1 MLKLTSNWSNSRSD
15 VDGTQV
21 IIRVVDRP
29 HCGLPD
35 NTLDIPHWL
44 RWTSGY
50 VHSSWP
56 RIII

>member
-35 NTLDIPHWL
+35 NTLDIPH
-44 RWTSGY
+44 
-50 VHSSWP
+50 
-56 RIII
+56 

>member
-35 NTLDIPHWL
+35 NTLDNPQWL

-50 VHSSWP
+50 VHS
-56 RIII
+56 